1 MAQFTLMY
9 VVGPGPAP
17 PSLSPEELP
26 SVVSEYTAWG
36 EKMGADGR
44 MVGGA
49 RLTDVY
55 TDPGRVCTGNDQ
67 DFVVTDG
74 GSIQE
79 ESSYI
84 GLPCLL
90 LRKATERREGIGA
103 NVVVSHYDEN
113 VIRSFARDAAS
124 YRREPVADA
133 GGAALGRVTGE

>member
-26 SVVSEYTAWG
+26 SLVAEYTAWG

-74 GSIQE
+74 PLAE
-79 ESSYI
+79 AKE
-84 GLPCLL
+84 
-90 LRKATERREGIGA
+90 
-103 NVVVSHYDEN
+103 VVGGFAIIEAADYDEAASLCRN
-113 VIRSFARDAAS
+113 HPAARIGKIVIRQVF
-124 YRREPVADA
+124 
-133 GGAALGRVTGE
+133 